1 MALGMGQKCKV
12 FRQIYYGKLYT
23 RHEKATV
30 FEGEGKK
37 TATLEVGGSLPLEEH
52 FVRGKSKM
60 IATLEAQCKN
70 DHFV

>member
-1 MALGMGQKCKV
+1 MAIEMGQKCKV

-30 FEGEGKK
+30 FEGGKT
-37 TATLEVGGSLPLEEH
+37 TASLEEH

-60 IATLEAQCKN
+60 TAMLKDRYA
-70 DHFV
+70 